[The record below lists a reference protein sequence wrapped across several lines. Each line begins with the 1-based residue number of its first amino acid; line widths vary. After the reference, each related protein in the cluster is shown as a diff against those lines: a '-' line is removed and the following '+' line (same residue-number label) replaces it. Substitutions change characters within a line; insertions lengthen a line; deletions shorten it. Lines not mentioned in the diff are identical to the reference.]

1 MDSFV
6 PRFVRLSLVNIL
18 SNLMVPLAG
27 LVDVAFLGHLPGLHN
42 LAGVALATVLF
53 NYLYWSF
60 GFLRMATTGTTAQ
73 AVGRQDGDA
82 VLLIGLRNAA
92 MAIAIGTVL
101 VLLQHPIRSL
111 GFALLRAE
119 PEVTQAGQAYYTAL
133 IWAAP
138 ATLLN
143 FVLLGWLLGQE
154 QGYRV
159 LVLSAISNGSNVALN
174 YWFIVQL
181 GWESTG
187 AGLATALSQCL
198 MTLVGLGIIV
208 RQVAWRQVR
217 SLLPQ
222 FWDMAAFR
230 HAFMLN
236 GDILIRTFAL
246 VSTFSLFTTIS
257 SGLSTLVL
265 ATNTLL
271 LQVVSFAAYFIDG
284 IAFATESFAGQ
295 FFGQGDR
302 DQLKMLLRWAGSMSL
317 ALGLL
322 FALTFTILADRLFGL
337 LTNHADVLAAVHRFV
352 MWLFP
357 VLGFGA
363 IAYMLDG
370 YFLGLTAGRIL
381 RNAALI
387 STGIGF
393 LPLAYLAWRWQ
404 SEQVLWGA
412 LTLFMAT
419 RSLTLGAAIPQT
431 LVSLRGDKKNP
442 QQRQG

>member
-1 MDSFV
+1 MDSFLT
-6 PRFVRLSLVNIL
+6 RFIRLSAVNIL

-27 LVDVAFLGHLPGLHN
+27 FVDVAFLGHLPELHN

-73 AVGRQDGDA
+73 AVGRQDSEA
-82 VLLIGLRNAA
+82 VILIGLRNAA
-92 MAIAIGTVL
+92 LAIAIGFTL
-101 VLLQHPIRSL
+101 VLLQAPLRAL
-111 GFALLRAE
+111 GFALLSAE
-119 PEVTQAGQAYYTAL
+119 PDVTQAGQAYYTAL

-143 FVLLGWLLGQE
+143 FVLLGWLLGRE
-154 QGYRV
+154 KGYSV
-159 LVLSAISNGSNVALN
+159 LLLSAISNGSNVVLN
-174 YWFIVQL
+174 YWFIVRL
-181 GWESTG
+181 GWESAG
-187 AGLATALSQCL
+187 AGFATGLAQCIMTA
-198 MTLVGLGIIV
+198 VGMWVIAREV
-208 RQVAWRQVR
+208 SWAEVR

-222 FWDMAAFR
+222 FWDIAAFR
-230 HAFMLN
+230 HAFLLN

-246 VSTFSLFTTIS
+246 VSTFSVFTAIS

-295 FFGQGDR
+295 FFGQGER
-302 DQLKMLLRWAGSMSL
+302 QQLKMLLGFAGGSSL

-322 FALTFTILADRLFGL
+322 FAMVFTVSTDALFGL
-337 LTNHADVLAAVHRFV
+337 LTNHADVLEAVHRFV
-352 MWLFP
+352 LWLFP

-370 YFLGLTAGRIL
+370 YFLGLTAGRTL
-381 RNAALI
+381 RNAALV

-393 LPLAYLAWRWQ
+393 LPLAYVAYRQ
-404 SEQVLWGA
+404 QNEQLLWGA
-412 LTLFMAT
+412 LTVFMAV
-419 RSLTLGAAIPQT
+419 RSLTLSAAIPQT
-431 LVSLRGDKKNP
+431 LSQETIDKKNP
-442 QQRQG
+442 QQRRG